1 MNMSEQGQS
10 QNGGDSMSRGN
21 QRRIGVYVC
30 HCGGNISDVVDVAQV
45 AEEIKKIPE
54 VAVARTNMFMCSDP
68 GQETILE
75 DLKAE
80 QLDGVVVASCSP
92 KLHELTFRNTL
103 KRGEHNPFLY
113 EHANIREQV
122 SWAHHDDPADATK
135 KAVRLIAA
143 AVAKAARLQPL
154 EPIRIE
160 AFPHAVVVGA
170 GIAGLTAAKRL
181 SRQGI
186 GVTIVEKSSFLG
198 GQTAQLDRVY
208 PTGEKAQD
216 LLTQLVEDVVDDPNI
231 TIYTDAEVVSSKG
244 AIGDFQ
250 VQIRRRSGKQ
260 GRWQGI
266 GEVDKKTAFRPF
278 QGCVIRGLPQS
289 GADEDIQI
297 KAGVVI
303 IATGFRHYEPRSG
316 EYAYGESPRVI
327 TLPDLIKMLSDEGPT
342 GGRLEIQGR
351 PVRDVALIHCVG
363 SRQVDGIHEPQP
375 DGRVNS
381 YCSRVCCTATLQA
394 ANEIKDRF
402 PGVEVYELYQD
413 IRAYGRGH
421 EDYYE
426 QASQKGVLFFRYTS
440 DAPPV
445 VEKAGPTSSRPLKVR
460 VRDTLTFGEDL
471 EIPVD
476 LVVLSV
482 GMMPNDI
489 SDLIDIFKL
498 PVGTDR
504 FLQEVHPKLR
514 PVEMAVNGLLL
525 AGTSQGPRD
534 ITESCA
540 AAAAA
545 ASKAAIALGKGYVEL
560 EPFVAQVDP
569 AKCDGCGLCLE
580 ECSYE
585 GALVL
590 QDVHVD
596 EKVEQKA
603 LVTPALCMGCGAC
616 AAVCPR
622 RAINVS
628 GWTLDQ
634 FDAMVDAIAAD

>member
-1 MNMSEQGQS
+1 MSEEVHKLNQPET
-10 QNGGDSMSRGN
+10 NGPEDS
-21 QRRIGVYVC
+21 RIGVYIC
-30 HCGGNISDVVDVAQV
+30 HCGGNISDVVDVQQV
-45 AEEIKKIPE
+45 AHEIEKLPS
-54 VAVARTNMFMCSDP
+54 VRVTRTNMFMCSDP
-68 GQETILE
+68 GQEMILE
-75 DLKAE
+75 DLEKE
-80 QLDGVVVASCSP
+80 HLDGVVVASCSP

-103 KRGEHNPFLY
+103 KRGNHNPFLY

-122 SWAHHDDPADATK
+122 SWAHHGDPGKATE
-135 KAVRLIAA
+135 KAVRLVAA
-143 AVAKAARLQPL
+143 AVAKAVRLQPL
-154 EPIRIE
+154 EPIRVD
-160 AFPHAVVVGA
+160 AFPHAVVVGG
-170 GIAGLTAAKRL
+170 GISGLTAAQKL

-186 GVTIVEKSSFLG
+186 GVTLIEKSPYLG

-208 PTGEKAQD
+208 PTEDKAED
-216 LLTQLVEDVVDDPNI
+216 LLRALVEEVVSDPNI
-231 TIYTDAEVVSSKG
+231 TIYTEAEVVASRG
-244 AIGDFQ
+244 TIGDFVVQ
-250 VQIRRRSGKQ
+250 VRRNALKDSTSGIGSAGKQ
-260 GRWQGI
+260 VI
-266 GEVDKKTAFRPF
+266 FRPF
-278 QGCVIRGLPQS
+278 QGCAIRTDWGSSSQ
-289 GADEDIQI
+289 EEVEVR
-297 KAGVVI
+297 AGIVVM
-303 IATGFRHYEPRSG
+303 ATGFKHYEPRSG
-316 EYAYGESPRVI
+316 EYGYGESARVI
-327 TLPDLIKMLSDEGPT
+327 TLPDLIKMLSPDGPT
-342 GGRLEIQGR
+342 GGRLEVQGR

-375 DGRVNS
+375 DGRVNN

-394 ANEIKDRF
+394 ANEIRDRF
-402 PGVEVYELYQD
+402 LQVNVYEFYQD

-426 QASQKGVLFFRYTS
+426 GASKKGVLFFRFTS
-440 DAPPV
+440 DSPPV
-445 VEKAGPTSSRPLKVR
+445 VEKAGRTSSRPLKVR
-460 VRDTLTFGEDL
+460 VKDTLTFGEDI
-471 EIPVD
+471 ETPVD

-489 SDLIDIFKL
+489 SDLVDIFKL

-540 AAAAA
+540 SAAAA

-569 AKCDGCGLCLE
+569 TKCDGCGLCLP

-585 GALVL
+585 GALTMTEIE
-590 QDVHVD
+590 VD
-596 EKVEQKA
+596 GQVEQKA
-603 LVTPALCMGCGAC
+603 LVNPALCMGCGAC
-616 AAVCPR
+616 AAVCPH

-634 FDAMVDAIAAD
+634 FDSMVDAITAQ